1 VLSYFL
7 YPKREF
13 IMLRRALLLVSSLT
27 VAACASYDGR
37 GLKAGEA
44 GLDNVQATMGQ
55 PAM

>member
-1 VLSYFL
+1 
-7 YPKREF
+7 
-13 IMLRRALLLVSSLT
+13 MLRRALLLVSSLT